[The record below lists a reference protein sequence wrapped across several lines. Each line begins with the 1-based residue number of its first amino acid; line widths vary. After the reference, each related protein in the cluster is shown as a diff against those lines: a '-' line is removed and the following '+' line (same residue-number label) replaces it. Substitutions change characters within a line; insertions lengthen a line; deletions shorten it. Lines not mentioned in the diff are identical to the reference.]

1 MSQLSQSA
9 ISHMSALSGTLG
21 YVMLPRPELFSNS
34 TNTSCSSISIACWI
48 VVFTPQILE
57 NFRRNSADG
66 LSLIFVFV
74 WLSGDIFNVIGG
86 ILQRVQPTMIIL
98 AAYYVIAD
106 TILLAQCLHYR
117 GYTFLPGSLKY
128 QDHYNVEDHES
139 EESPLLWR
147 EVVPSPAVYGR
158 RESSSP
164 VSSYTVSSTSATG
177 SFVSISSRSKLLS
190 VPSILSKSAAIILVF
205 LAGIIGWDISYH
217 YSAYIFKQPSADIPS
232 IHPNLAHLA
241 LWGQIFGYI
250 CAALYLGARIPQ
262 IVHNYRRKS
271 TEGLSPLF
279 FIFACLGNL
288 TFVLSIFAHTPTC
301 ASVEGRGSAG
311 CSAGEWKKE
320 YASYILVNTSWI
332 IGSAGTFMLDLVI
345 FGQFC
350 RYQNRK
356 A

>member
-1 MSQLSQSA
+1 MGQLFQSTNPDN
-9 ISHMSALSGTLG
+9 SALSEILG
-21 YVMLPRPELFSNS
+21 YVVPLNSYPRHPSKL
-34 TNTSCSSISIACWI
+34 TLICSSISIACWI

-57 NFRRNSADG
+57 NFRRKSADG
-66 LSLIFVFV
+66 LSLIFVVV

-86 ILQRVQPTMIIL
+86 ILQHVQPTMIIL

-117 GYTFLPGSLKY
+117 GYTFLPGPLKN
-128 QDHYNVEDHES
+128 QDDYTVEDHES

-147 EVVPSPAVYGR
+147 EVVPRPEIHGR
-158 RESSSP
+158 RASSSS
-164 VSSYTVSSTSATG
+164 VSTYAALSNCATN
-177 SFVSISSRSKLLS
+177 SLTPKSSRSKIRS
-190 VPSILSKSAAIILVF
+190 VLSKLGAIILVF
-205 LAGIIGWDISYH
+205 FAGIIGWDISYH
-217 YSAYIFKQPSADIPS
+217 YSAYIFTHSPSDIPS
-232 IHPNLAHLA
+232 IRPSPTHLV

-288 TFVLSIFAHTPTC
+288 TYVLSIFTHTPSC
-301 ASVEGRGSAG
+301 ASVEGSEITG
-311 CSAGEWKKE
+311 CSAGEWNKK
-320 YASYILVNTSWI
+320 YAGYILVNTSWI

-350 RYQNRK
+350 RYQHRK

>member
-1 MSQLSQSA
+1 MGQLFQSTNPDN
-9 ISHMSALSGTLG
+9 SALSEILG
-21 YVMLPRPELFSNS
+21 YVLPLNS
-34 TNTSCSSISIACWI
+34 SKTFNSGKLTLLNCSSISIACWI

-57 NFRRNSADG
+57 NFRRQSADG
-66 LSLIFVFV
+66 LSLIFVVV

-86 ILQRVQPTMIIL
+86 ILQHVQPTMIVL

-117 GYTFLPGSLKY
+117 GYTFLPGPLKNE
-128 QDHYNVEDHES
+128 DNHTVEDHES

-147 EVVPSPAVYGR
+147 EVPRPEIHGR
-158 RESSSP
+158 RASSSS
-164 VSSYTVSSTSATG
+164 VSAYAALSKCATDSLTSTSG
-177 SFVSISSRSKLLS
+177 RSKIRS
-190 VPSILSKSAAIILVF
+190 VISKLGAVLLVF

-217 YSAYIFKQPSADIPS
+217 CSTYIFTHPPSDIPS
-232 IHPNLAHLA
+232 IRPSPTRLVV
-241 LWGQIFGYI
+241 WGQIFGYI

-262 IVHNYRRKS
+262 IVHNYHRKS

-288 TFVLSIFAHTPTC
+288 TYVLSIFTHTPSC
-301 ASVEGRGSAG
+301 ASVEGREIAG
-311 CSAGEWKKE
+311 CSAHEWSKE
-320 YASYILVNTSWI
+320 YARYVLVNTSWI

-350 RYQNRK
+350 RYQHRK

>member
-1 MSQLSQSA
+1 M
-9 ISHMSALSGTLG
+9 
-21 YVMLPRPELFSNS
+21 
-34 TNTSCSSISIACWI
+34 
-48 VVFTPQILE
+48 
-57 NFRRNSADG
+57 
-66 LSLIFVFV
+66 
-74 WLSGDIFNVIGG
+74 GG
-86 ILQRVQPTMIIL
+86 ILQRVQPTMIVL

-117 GYTFLPGSLKY
+117 GYTFLPGPLKC
-128 QDHYNVEDHES
+128 QDDYNVADHES

-147 EVVPSPAVYGR
+147 EVVPSPEIRSR
-158 RESSSP
+158 RASSSS
-164 VSSYTVSSTSATG
+164 VSAYAVLSKSATDSMTPISG
-177 SFVSISSRSKLLS
+177 RSILQPIR
-190 VPSILSKSAAIILVF
+190 SILSKLGAIILVF

-217 YSAYIFKQPSADIPS
+217 YSAYIFTQPPSDIPS
-232 IHPNLAHLA
+232 IRPTPAHLA

-279 FIFACLGNL
+279 FIFACLGDL
-288 TFVLSIFAHTPTC
+288 TFVLSIFAHIPSC
-301 ASVEGRGSAG
+301 SSVEGRGSAG
-311 CSAGEWKKE
+311 CSAGEWEKE
-320 YASYILVNTSWI
+320 YARYILVNTSWI
-332 IGSAGTFMLDLVI
+332 IGSAGTFMLDLII